1 MNIENNKLVNDY
13 LDNVCSNIR
22 NTRMHSEIREEL
34 LCHIE
39 DRFLSDLDKGLDDE
53 EAIKNAVTVMGDY
66 KKVGNDLNKIHK
78 PSIEWGIL
86 ISTILILCIGLI
98 ALNSLSN
105 SLDLRELFISRSLV
119 FSLIGIV
126 LLFLSSYFNYIKLNV
141 WSKKI
146 YITSILLLLLCLFH
160 EEVIGGSRAFL
171 VLGSVSI
178 NILELSPI
186 LILISL
192 CNLVKGVKECKSK
205 MDFLEVYTLCF
216 MPLIFMITFRNIPC
230 IAIYVVGV
238 CTILKIKKYKNR
250 YILIPILVCFLL
262 FLFALD
268 GYRFMRLTSFLN
280 PSSDPQGGTYIY
292 NQIHTALSNSVFIGQ
307 ANDFTTYLMPGF
319 EGDFIFTFIIYRFGF
334 LAGFITVLL
343 CGFLL
348 FKISKILMKVKNTYN
363 KSLIIIMLTT
373 LCIKFI
379 YGILMNLGMAPHIP
393 ISIPFLSYGGTSGI
407 INLMLIGLILNIYK
421 IRNLSNIESLNTC
434 NK

>member
-1 MNIENNKLVNDY
+1 M
-13 LDNVCSNIR
+13 
-22 NTRMHSEIREEL
+22 
-34 LCHIE
+34 
-39 DRFLSDLDKGLDDE
+39 
-53 EAIKNAVTVMGDY
+53 
-66 KKVGNDLNKIHK
+66 
-78 PSIEWGIL
+78 
-86 ISTILILCIGLI
+86 
-98 ALNSLSN
+98 
-105 SLDLRELFISRSLV
+105 
-119 FSLIGIV
+119 
-126 LLFLSSYFNYIKLNV
+126 
-141 WSKKI
+141 
-146 YITSILLLLLCLFH
+146 
-160 EEVIGGSRAFL
+160 
-171 VLGSVSI
+171 LGSVSI

-192 CNLVKGVKECKSK
+192 CNLVNEFKECKSK
-205 MDFLEVYTLCF
+205 MDFLEVYALCF

-230 IAIYVVGV
+230 IAIYFVGV

-280 PSSDPQGGTYIY
+280 PSSDPQGSTYIY

-307 ANDFTTYLMPGF
+307 ANDFTTHLMPGF

-334 LAGFITVLL
+334 LAGFVTIFL

-421 IRNLSNIESLNTC
+421 IRSLSNIESLNTC